1 MVDPCVSSVIQ
12 LQVDTF
18 ASCDKVCGHRR
29 IGELIVDWRQSCIN
43 GNFASTLMHCEWKI
57 EIVSQCRIS

>member
-18 ASCDKVCGHRR
+18 ASCDKACDRRR

-43 GNFASTLMHCEWKI
+43 GNFASTLMHGE
-57 EIVSQCRIS
+57 